1 MLFVCNYL
9 RYPMLATELHLP
21 AMLLSGGG
29 PRFTRGD
36 QMALIDPLD
45 LAILAAIS
53 FGFGIPLASQL
64 ATESDPDIESLT
76 LLIGW
81 EKHEE

>member
-1 MLFVCNYL
+1 
-9 RYPMLATELHLP
+9 
-21 AMLLSGGG
+21 
-29 PRFTRGD
+29 
-36 QMALIDPLD
+36 MALIDPLD

>member
-1 MLFVCNYL
+1 MLFACNYL

-36 QMALIDPLD
+36 QMALIDPLG

-53 FGFGIPLASQL
+53 FGFGIPFGIPVGYGIRPRYRV
-64 ATESDPDIESLT
+64 SDST
-76 LLIGW
+76 NRMG
-81 EKHEE
+81 KA